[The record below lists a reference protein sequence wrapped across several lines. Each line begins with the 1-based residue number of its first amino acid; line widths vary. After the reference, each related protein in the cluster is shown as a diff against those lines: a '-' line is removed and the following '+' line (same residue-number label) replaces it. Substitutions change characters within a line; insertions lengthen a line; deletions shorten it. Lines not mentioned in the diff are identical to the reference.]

1 MALPN
6 APAWDAV
13 ESCVWFEITYKAH
26 TILCRIAGETLWDYF
41 GARSPAQLF
50 AMPAFVLHRQKI
62 EALAVE
68 KAARG
73 EFDSHPKRPE
83 GIVWLRIKDVAANGW
98 L

>member
-1 MALPN
+1 MTAQ
-6 APAWDAV
+6 WDVADN
-13 ESCVWFEITYKAH
+13 SVWFEIIHAGKAVA
-26 TILCRIAGETLWDYF
+26 CRIAGETLWDYF
-41 GARSPAQLF
+41 GAQSPAQLF

-73 EFDSHPKRPE
+73 EFESHPRRPE
-83 GIVWLRIKDVAANGW
+83 AIVWLRSNDVAANGW